1 MEARLLGAALW
12 RRRGT
17 AGLAALAIAIGVSVA
32 SALLHVSRGVSDQL
46 RHDLRA
52 LGPNLLVLPAED
64 GGRFLDAAR
73 ARAALAAA
81 GLVASSELLVVARS
95 DAGTIPIVGAD
106 FSAAATLHPQWRLGD
121 SPATTRLGARLAKR
135 LGLAAGDTLRVV
147 LGDRALAL
155 PAGPVLEAGGPEDD
169 AWWVP
174 IEAAQRLAGLTGRA
188 SVVEARVEGERETI
202 APLVARIAA
211 ASGARVVPL
220 SALSDTEGQLLA
232 RMRRLMLLV
241 TAAALAAA
249 GLCAFGT
256 LMDLA
261 LERRREIALLRALG
275 AAPRDVVRL
284 LGAEAAAIGL
294 LGGLAGW
301 AIGLF
306 FSGLIG
312 RQVFHSVIGP
322 RWDVVPV
329 VLGMALAVAGLASI
343 VPIRS
348 ALATDPATALKG
360 D

>member
-17 AGLAALAIAIGVSVA
+17 AGLAVLAIAIGVSVA
-32 SALLHVSRGVSDQL
+32 SALLHVSRDVSDQL
-46 RHDLRA
+46 RHELRA

-64 GGRFLDAAR
+64 GGRFLNVVR
-73 ARAALAAA
+73 ARTALAAA
-81 GLVASSELLVVARS
+81 GLTASPELLVVARG
-95 DAGTIPIVGAD
+95 DAGAIPIVGAD
-106 FSAAATLHPQWRLGD
+106 FAAAATLHPQWRLGD

-135 LGLAAGDTLRVV
+135 LGVAPGDTLRVA
-147 LGDRALAL
+147 LDGRTLAL
-155 PAGPVLEAGGPEDD
+155 PAGPVLDAGGPEDD

-174 IEAAQRLAGLTGRA
+174 LDAAQRLAGLEGRA
-188 SVVEARVEGERETI
+188 SVVQARVEGDRQTV

-211 ASGARVVPL
+211 ASGARAVPL
-220 SALSDTEGQLLA
+220 SALSDTEAQLLA
-232 RMRRLMLLV
+232 RMRRLMALV

-275 AAPRDVVRL
+275 AAPRDIVRL

-312 RQVFHSVIGP
+312 RQVFHSVIAP

-329 VLGMALAVAGLASI
+329 VLAMALAVAGLASI
-343 VPIRS
+343 GPIRS
-348 ALATDPATALKG
+348 ALATDPAAALKG